1 MLEDDLA
8 RRLFTDLLG
17 GIAFCHALGIYHR
30 DLKLEN
36 LMLSTADPETMQVK
50 IADFGL
56 SDLKVRVITSC
67 MCAAR
72 RALSGGRVRDA
83 AL

>member
-56 SDLKVRVITSC
+56 SDLKVCVITPC

-72 RALSGGRVRDA
+72 RAL
-83 AL
+83 

>member
-67 MCAAR
+67 MFAAR
-72 RALSGGRVRDA
+72 RAL
-83 AL
+83 